1 MENRAYLT
9 VYFQYLTVNYI
20 IIINFRMF
28 CADAQSSRRT
38 ISQQSLYIAYI
49 NGSLRHNGILS
60 AMQQWNHLIRQHLSL
75 VSTSFTSPYR
85 MICKFLILRLV
96 RSFNNVLALTI
107 NVNRL
112 IKSAILN

>member
-20 IIINFRMF
+20 IIINFRTF

-49 NGSLRHNGILS
+49 YGSLRHNGTFILS

-75 VSTSFTSPYR
+75 VSTSFTSPYLI
-85 MICKFLILRLV
+85 ICKFLILRLV

-107 NVNRL
+107 
-112 IKSAILN
+112 IT